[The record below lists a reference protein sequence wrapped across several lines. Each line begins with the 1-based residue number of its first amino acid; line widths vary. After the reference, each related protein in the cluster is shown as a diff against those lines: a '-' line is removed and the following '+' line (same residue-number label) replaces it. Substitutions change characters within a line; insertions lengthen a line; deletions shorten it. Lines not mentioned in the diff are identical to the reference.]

1 MVDSVS
7 LNVVLYYEIHLYCF
21 REGDNLMFED
31 KFATKGLTFDD
42 VLLIPGRSDILPR
55 DVEVNTYLTRNI
67 KLNIPIVS
75 AGMDTVTEAPMA
87 IAMAREGGLGVIHK
101 NMSIERQANE
111 IDKVKRSEHGII
123 VDPIFL
129 SPDNI
134 LQDAHDLMEKYHIS
148 GVPVT
153 VNNKLVGIITNRDLR
168 FETNLTAKI
177 RDCMTREHLITA
189 PVGTSLEDAKE
200 LLRQHRIE
208 KLPLL
213 DEAAVKA
220 GQPLLTLEAVTAPP
234 VVKPALPP
242 AGQPA
247 SRASHENA
255 QQEFERY
262 QKLYEL
268 GAISR
273 KQLEAAAA
281 RLKAAQ
287 ESQDSAPAS
296 SGSTQSVVD
305 VPRGPVEVRAP
316 ADGIVTGLMTAQ
328 GKSVPSGQ
336 QLMSLGSGQELEAV
350 ISLEQS
356 DLYVCRLGTA
366 VMLQLG
372 EQTVAGQ
379 ISGIYPEVAEDQ
391 SVTYRAHVKLAG
403 QPAGP
408 TSGTPVQMVLET
420 GQTVPVLAVP
430 SAALQQ
436 DAAGSYFVYT
446 VTDNTVG
453 TQPVAAGETVGDFTE
468 ISAGLVPDTLVLSGA
483 VDGLRPGAAVVL
495 Q

>member
-1 MVDSVS
+1 MKIAIRQ
-7 LNVVLYYEIHLYCF
+7 NQPVLV
-21 REGDNLMFED
+21 G
-31 KFATKGLTFDD
+31 GLLLLGLA
-42 VLLIPGRSDILPR
+42 LLIAVSYHLFPLLRWARHQFQLPQSPAAVTAVAAGVVDKPLRLVRPG
-55 DVEVNTYLTRNI
+55 
-67 KLNIPIVS
+67 
-75 AGMDTVTEAPMA
+75 
-87 IAMAREGGLGVIHK
+87 
-101 NMSIERQANE
+101 
-111 IDKVKRSEHGII
+111 
-123 VDPIFL
+123 
-129 SPDNI
+129 
-134 LQDAHDLMEKYHIS
+134 
-148 GVPVT
+148 
-153 VNNKLVGIITNRDLR
+153 
-168 FETNLTAKI
+168 
-177 RDCMTREHLITA
+177 
-189 PVGTSLEDAKE
+189 SLEQAQ
-200 LLRQHRIE
+200 LLPVYTEYAGTVARLYVVQGQ
-208 KLPLL
+208 
-213 DEAAVKA
+213 AVKA
-220 GQPLLTLEAVTAPP
+220 GQPLLILEAVTAPP

-287 ESQDSAPAS
+287 ESQDSAPATA
-296 SGSTQSVVD
+296 GSAQSVVD

-366 VMLQLG
+366 VTLQLG

-403 QPAGP
+403 QPAGL
-408 TSGTPVQMVLET
+408 TSGAPVQMVLET

-436 DAAGSYFVYT
+436 DTAGSYFVYT
-446 VTDNTVG
+446 VTDNTVA

-468 ISAGLVPDTLVLSGA
+468 ISAGLAPDTLVLSGA

>member
-1 MVDSVS
+1 MKIAIRQ
-7 LNVVLYYEIHLYCF
+7 NQPVLV
-21 REGDNLMFED
+21 G
-31 KFATKGLTFDD
+31 GLLLLGLA
-42 VLLIPGRSDILPR
+42 LLIAVSYHLFPLLRWARHQFQLPQSPAAVTAVAAGVVDKPLRLVRPG
-55 DVEVNTYLTRNI
+55 
-67 KLNIPIVS
+67 
-75 AGMDTVTEAPMA
+75 
-87 IAMAREGGLGVIHK
+87 
-101 NMSIERQANE
+101 
-111 IDKVKRSEHGII
+111 
-123 VDPIFL
+123 
-129 SPDNI
+129 
-134 LQDAHDLMEKYHIS
+134 
-148 GVPVT
+148 
-153 VNNKLVGIITNRDLR
+153 
-168 FETNLTAKI
+168 
-177 RDCMTREHLITA
+177 
-189 PVGTSLEDAKE
+189 SLEQAQ
-200 LLRQHRIE
+200 LLPVYTEYAGTVARLYVVPGQ
-208 KLPLL
+208 
-213 DEAAVKA
+213 AVKA

-287 ESQDSAPAS
+287 ESQDSAPAA

-366 VMLQLG
+366 VTLQLG

>member
-1 MVDSVS
+1 MKIAIRQ
-7 LNVVLYYEIHLYCF
+7 NQPVLV
-21 REGDNLMFED
+21 G
-31 KFATKGLTFDD
+31 GLLLLGLA
-42 VLLIPGRSDILPR
+42 LLIAVSYHLFPLLRWARHQFQLPQSPAA
-55 DVEVNTYLTRNI
+55 VTAV
-67 KLNIPIVS
+67 V
-75 AGMDTVTEAPMA
+75 AGVVDKPLRLV
-87 IAMAREGGLGVIHK
+87 RLG
-101 NMSIERQANE
+101 
-111 IDKVKRSEHGII
+111 
-123 VDPIFL
+123 
-129 SPDNI
+129 
-134 LQDAHDLMEKYHIS
+134 
-148 GVPVT
+148 
-153 VNNKLVGIITNRDLR
+153 
-168 FETNLTAKI
+168 
-177 RDCMTREHLITA
+177 
-189 PVGTSLEDAKE
+189 SLEQAQ
-200 LLRQHRIE
+200 LLPVYTEYAGTVARLYVVPGQ
-208 KLPLL
+208 
-213 DEAAVKA
+213 AVKA

-262 QKLYEL
+262 QKLYDL

-287 ESQDSAPAS
+287 ESQDSAPAA

-366 VMLQLG
+366 VTLQLG

-446 VTDNTVG
+446 VTDSTVG

>member
-1 MVDSVS
+1 MKIAIRQ
-7 LNVVLYYEIHLYCF
+7 NQPVLV
-21 REGDNLMFED
+21 G
-31 KFATKGLTFDD
+31 GLLLLGLA
-42 VLLIPGRSDILPR
+42 LLIAVSYHLFPLLRWARHQFQLPQPSAAVTAVAAGVVDKPLRLVRPG
-55 DVEVNTYLTRNI
+55 
-67 KLNIPIVS
+67 
-75 AGMDTVTEAPMA
+75 
-87 IAMAREGGLGVIHK
+87 
-101 NMSIERQANE
+101 
-111 IDKVKRSEHGII
+111 
-123 VDPIFL
+123 
-129 SPDNI
+129 
-134 LQDAHDLMEKYHIS
+134 
-148 GVPVT
+148 
-153 VNNKLVGIITNRDLR
+153 
-168 FETNLTAKI
+168 
-177 RDCMTREHLITA
+177 
-189 PVGTSLEDAKE
+189 SLEQAQ
-200 LLRQHRIE
+200 LLPVYTEYAGTVARLYVVPGQ
-208 KLPLL
+208 
-213 DEAAVKA
+213 AVKA

-287 ESQDSAPAS
+287 ESQDSAPAA

-366 VMLQLG
+366 VTLQLG

>member
-1 MVDSVS
+1 MKIAIRQ
-7 LNVVLYYEIHLYCF
+7 NQPVLV
-21 REGDNLMFED
+21 G
-31 KFATKGLTFDD
+31 GLLLLGLA
-42 VLLIPGRSDILPR
+42 LLIAVSYHLFPLLRWARHQFQLPQSPAAVTAVAAGVVDKPLRLVRPG
-55 DVEVNTYLTRNI
+55 
-67 KLNIPIVS
+67 
-75 AGMDTVTEAPMA
+75 
-87 IAMAREGGLGVIHK
+87 
-101 NMSIERQANE
+101 
-111 IDKVKRSEHGII
+111 
-123 VDPIFL
+123 
-129 SPDNI
+129 
-134 LQDAHDLMEKYHIS
+134 
-148 GVPVT
+148 
-153 VNNKLVGIITNRDLR
+153 
-168 FETNLTAKI
+168 
-177 RDCMTREHLITA
+177 
-189 PVGTSLEDAKE
+189 SLEQAQ
-200 LLRQHRIE
+200 LLPVYTEYAGTVARLYVVPGQ
-208 KLPLL
+208 
-213 DEAAVKA
+213 AVKA

-287 ESQDSAPAS
+287 ESQDSAPAT
-296 SGSTQSVVD
+296 SGSAQSVVD

-366 VMLQLG
+366 VTLQLG

-436 DAAGSYFVYT
+436 DAAGSYFVYI